1 MPLQVSQ
8 EVQLRHRRAHQQ
20 HLTVILEGPGDLTEE
35 SRLVVG
41 MIPDPQIL
49 LVGVTMNVRPRRVND
64 LLPTF
69 SASTSKTR
77 ASF

>member
-1 MPLQVSQ
+1 
-8 EVQLRHRRAHQQ
+8 VQLRHRRAHQQ

-64 LLPTF
+64 RLPDLL
-69 SASTSKTR
+69 ASTSKTR